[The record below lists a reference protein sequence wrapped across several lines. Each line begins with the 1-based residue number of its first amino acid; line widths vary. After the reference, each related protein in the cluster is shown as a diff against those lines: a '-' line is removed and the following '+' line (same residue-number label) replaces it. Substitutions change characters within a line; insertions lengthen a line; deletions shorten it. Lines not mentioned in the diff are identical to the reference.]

1 MNININMTI
10 MVKNT
15 NLNEFSF
22 LVKNLKLL
30 INVILRLDILTH

>member
-1 MNININMTI
+1 